1 MAEVAAAFSSLF
13 GGIPKSKLV
22 DPEKSMLWEQI
33 PVFQDFF
40 QVFSATEKMWQFT
53 LLALRGA
60 LNSQY
65 AVFAFKPDRW
75 TKVTHSILIFK
86 DALAST
92 FQVIILT

>member
-1 MAEVAAAFSSLF
+1 VGADTSVSRLFSSFL
-13 GGIPKSKLV
+13 G
-22 DPEKSMLWEQI
+22 DR
-33 PVFQDFF
+33 
-40 QVFSATEKMWQFT
+40 KMWQFT